1 MLTMKDLLFS
11 FGILHDKRYREK
23 EKRQYRHLLKVQM
36 ASVGYTLK
44 EKRKDS
50 SFLGTKNACT
60 NLFTDNIEDARVVVI
75 ANYDTPMKQWLHTDR
90 YAFYP
95 PQQKGNVILN
105 LLVPC
110 ILFLLTMTVLMFY
123 TIPAYQAGRSMMLVG
138 SILIGIVGFSLVRY
152 TRSGL
157 AQKGN
162 KIYNTS
168 GVLTSLMIA
177 QQLSEKDKDKVAFA
191 FVDDGCQTQLGAR
204 LLKESLNGSSCIRV
218 YLDSIGNKGDM
229 VCMGHVRPDLLP
241 EVHERPSDLEHLG
254 DLLVTCGQLEN
265 DKVRVYKDD
274 VFQMENIEICSKTI
288 LSWLEKIKE

>member
-1 MLTMKDLLFS
+1 MAA
-11 FGILHDKRYREK
+11 YRQICFLSTTTKGKCDTES
-23 EKRQYRHLLKVQM
+23 
-36 ASVGYTLK
+36 AGTLYLVFIND
-44 EKRKDS
+44 DS
-50 SFLGTKNACT
+50 
-60 NLFTDNIEDARVVVI
+60 TDVLYNSCLPGRTVYDAG
-75 ANYDTPMKQWLHTDR
+75 W
-90 YAFYP
+90 
-95 PQQKGNVILN
+95 
-105 LLVPC
+105 
-110 ILFLLTMTVLMFY
+110 FY
-123 TIPAYQAGRSMMLVG
+123 TNRDRWLFPWS
-138 SILIGIVGFSLVRY
+138 RY

-177 QQLSEKDKDKVAFA
+177 QQLSEKDKNKVAFA

-229 VCMGHVRPDLLP
+229 VCMGHVHPDLLP

-288 LSWLEKIKE
+288 LSWLEKIR